1 MPLRLPE
8 PRLPRLTAVALCLAA
23 PAAAEGP
30 DDLVARYGPALDAC
44 YRAAETADLMGCRGA
59 VADPCMARE
68 EKGETTVGMVA
79 CMLAEAQVWAVWLD
93 TEYRASMDWAEAQ
106 DEAERAAFPEFANR
120 ATALRDAQRAW
131 IAFRDAECG
140 LAYALWGAGSMRL
153 LAGAD
158 CRLEMTAAR
167 ARDLRVLRGSEG

>member
-1 MPLRLPE
+1 
-8 PRLPRLTAVALCLAA
+8 
-23 PAAAEGP
+23 
-30 DDLVARYGPALDAC
+30 
-44 YRAAETADLMGCRGA
+44 
-59 VADPCMARE
+59 MARE